1 VTSTPSVPARAT
13 DISVRLGT
21 LDDVASVASIHVRS
35 WQRTYRGLVP
45 DAELDSL
52 DVEQRAGRWRRVMA
66 NPEHV
71 LLVGV
76 VDERVRGFSSL
87 TPSRDPGAEPGTLE
101 LAAIYVDPRDV
112 RMGVGRALMAASL
125 ATARRRGDHALT
137 LWVVDT
143 NSVARRFYERCG
155 LRWDGSSKLEQRP
168 TYSMNEV
175 RYRIELADALSGK

>member
-1 VTSTPSVPARAT
+1 VETPPTAKTVSIRV
-13 DISVRLGT
+13 GT
-21 LDDVASVASIHVRS
+21 QDDVPDVASIHVRS

-52 DVEQRAGRWRRVMA
+52 DVEQRASRWRRVMD

-71 LLVGV
+71 LLVAV
-76 VDERVRGFSSL
+76 VDGRVRGFSSL
-87 TPSRDPGAEPGTLE
+87 TPSRDAGAEPATAE
-101 LAAIYVDPRDV
+101 LAAIYVDPDSV
-112 RMGVGRALMAASL
+112 RSGVGRALMAASL
-125 ATARRRGDHALT
+125 ATARGRGDRTLT

-155 LRWDGSSKLEQRP
+155 LRWDGSSKLEQRA

-175 RYRIELADALSGK
+175 RYRVELGEAPSAA

>member
-1 VTSTPSVPARAT
+1 VTTTPSVPPRAT
-13 DISVRLGT
+13 GISVRLGT
-21 LDDVASVASIHVRS
+21 LDDVPDVASIHVRS

-52 DVEQRAGRWRRVMA
+52 DVEQRASRWRRVMD

-76 VDERVRGFSSL
+76 VDGRVRGFSSL
-87 TPSRDPGAEPGTLE
+87 TPSRDAAVEPGTAE
-101 LAAIYVDPRDV
+101 LAAIYVDPDAV
-112 RMGVGRALMAASL
+112 RTGVGRALMAASL
-125 ATARRRGDHALT
+125 ATARARGDHTLT

-143 NSVARRFYERCG
+143 NSVARHFYERCG

-175 RYRIELADALSGK
+175 RYRIELGEALSGK